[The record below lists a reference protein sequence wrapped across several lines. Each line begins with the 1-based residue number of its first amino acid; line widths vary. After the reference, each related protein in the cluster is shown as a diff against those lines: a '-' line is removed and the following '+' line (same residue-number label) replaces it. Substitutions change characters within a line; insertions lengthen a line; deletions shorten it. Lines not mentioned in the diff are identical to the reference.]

1 LDGPAVLRRDRVA
14 VPNGRPTGSRDTST
28 RYVALPDFDPGIG
41 TLAASIVAGA
51 ATDAD
56 RARAIESH
64 LRKHGSYTD
73 APPAMGT
80 GDDSPVEDFLLGELA
95 GHCEYFASGMVVLA
109 RSVGT
114 EPVDHRVGGHGHA
127 HPRDLNAEPL
137 AGLEAIGVEPEG
149 EVQGA
154 PAEAPK
160 KRGRPKKADAA
171 AKSAAEPAARK
182 TRGGTKQAQVIDM
195 LRRPE
200 GATITQIAAATGWES
215 HTV

>member
-1 LDGPAVLRRDRVA
+1 MVPTLATKDEPMTKLSDTQAIILSAATQRTDGNLLPLPGSLRGGAAAKVVGALLSRGLAREDVTDRQVRADSGLNTIWRNDEDGRAVL
-14 VPNGRPTGSRDTST
+14 
-28 RYVALPDFDPGIG
+28 
-41 TLAASIVAGA
+41 
-51 ATDAD
+51 
-56 RARAIESH
+56 
-64 LRKHGSYTD
+64 LRIT
-73 APPAMGT
+73 A
-80 GDDSPVEDFLLGELA
+80 
-95 GHCEYFASGMVVLA
+95 
-109 RSVGT
+109 
-114 EPVDHRVGGHGHA
+114 
-127 HPRDLNAEPL
+127 
-137 AGLEAIGVEPEG
+137 AGLEAIGVEPECEG
-149 EVQGA
+149 QGA